1 MNLWTTPEREQLRK
15 TVRSFAEREILP
27 HVDEWE
33 RSGELP
39 RELHRSA
46 GPPGCWARASPN
58 RSAAGVAT
66 APTR

>member
-1 MNLWTTPEREQLRK
+1 MKIWTTPERDQLRK

-33 RSGELP
+33 RSGDLP

-46 GPPGCWARASPN
+46 GQ
-58 RSAAGVAT
+58 AGLLGAGFPEAVGGGGG
-66 APTR
+66 